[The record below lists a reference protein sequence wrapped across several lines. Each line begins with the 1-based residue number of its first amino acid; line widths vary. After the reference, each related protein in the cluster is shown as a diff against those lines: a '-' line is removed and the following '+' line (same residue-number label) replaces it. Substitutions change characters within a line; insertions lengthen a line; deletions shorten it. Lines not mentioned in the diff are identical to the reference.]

1 MYKLLILG
9 VGNILMADDG
19 LGVFIAKK
27 LKQTFN
33 NLGNVKILDVGT
45 SILNFLYEIKYTE
58 NLIVIDAIR
67 GGKKPGTVY
76 RINFTKENRPFGFTD
91 SHGFSLYE
99 VLEFTRGLWKR
110 PKKVIIYGIEVLD
123 CKPKIGLSPIVK
135 KSIPNM
141 LLEIEREIK
150 SILINKS

>member
-1 MYKLLILG
+1 
-9 VGNILMADDG
+9 MADDG
-19 LGVFIAKK
+19 LGVFVAKK
-27 LKQTFN
+27 LKKTFDD
-33 NLGNVKILDVGT
+33 LEDVKILDTGT
-45 SILNFLYEIKYTE
+45 SILNFLYEIKNTE

-76 RINFTKENRPFGFTD
+76 RINLTKENRPADFTD

-99 VLEFTRGLWKR
+99 VLEFTRGLWER

-123 CKPKIGLSPIVK
+123 CKPKIGLSTIVK